1 MQECT
6 KRNVS
11 TETKCRFHVFQD
23 ERFVDLN
30 LYQYGWE
37 QTEPLHSYGPY
48 ARNHYLFHYVI
59 SGKGLLLANE
69 QEYTIEG
76 GHGFLIAPGQVTT
89 YRADEQEP
97 WEYTWIEFDGLR
109 AHEALNLAGI
119 SGQNPV
125 YSPASTKA
133 GQLLQEQMLFLVNH
147 SQDSPMRQIGYGFLF
162 LDQLVQSSAS
172 HQAQSPRR
180 LRDFYIEGGAVLH
193 RAALQRR
200 YFHRGYLLLL
210 RTEPQLFQQGVSGY
224 HGRKPAGVPAALPH
238 GTGGTAADRK
248 PPAHQ
253 HHQHHGQLS
262 QSASLFPCVQ
272 KCIWHQPTGL
282 SCKAFCTIKIGL
294 ILRYTP
300 FVFPTYK
307 NTPFVRPNTVGQM
320 GRCSFRGAPCF
331 FTFNPLIHGS
341 RPQFRIAQRVIV
353 DEIIQL

>member
-11 TETKCRFHVFQD
+11 TETKFRFHVFQD

-59 SGKGLLLANE
+59 SGKGLLLANG

-172 HQAQSPRR
+172 HRAQSPRR
-180 LRDFYIEGGAVLH
+180 LRDFYMKEALSFIEQHYSEDISIEDISSFCGLN
-193 RAALQRR
+193 RSALRHS
-200 YFHRGYLLLL
+200 Y
-210 RTEPQLFQQGVSGY
+210 S
-224 HGRKPAGVPAALPH
+224 
-238 GTGGTAADRK
+238 
-248 PPAHQ
+248 
-253 HHQHHGQLS
+253 
-262 QSASLFPCVQ
+262 
-272 KCIWHQPTGL
+272 GL
-282 SCKAFCTIKIGL
+282 SCFLMIRSRTLFDGSKGFVLFSEEYKKSEPFSYWKKFGFCCC
-294 ILRYTP
+294 R
-300 FVFPTYK
+300 
-307 NTPFVRPNTVGQM
+307 
-320 GRCSFRGAPCF
+320 APPG
-331 FTFNPLIHGS
+331 TRTLGPLIKS
-341 RPQFRIAQRVIV
+341 
-353 DEIIQL
+353 QLLYQLS

>member
-180 LRDFYIEGGAVLH
+180 LRDFYMKEALSFIEQHYSEDIPLEDI
-193 RAALQRR
+193 AAA
-200 YFHRGYLLLL
+200 F
-210 RTEPQLFQQGVSGY
+210 
-224 HGRKPAGVPAALPH
+224 AL
-238 GTGGTAADRK
+238 T
-248 PPAHQ
+248 
-253 HHQHHGQLS
+253 
-262 QSASLFPCVQ
+262 
-272 KCIWHQPTGL
+272 
-282 SCKAFCTIKIGL
+282 
-294 ILRYTP
+294 
-300 FVFPTYK
+300 PTYFSNLVK
-307 NTPFVRPNTVGQM
+307 EITGDSFSRNLIEVRMKKARAMLQETDFRIYEIARKTGYEDVKYFNRVFKKENGITPM
-320 GRCSFRGAPCF
+320 
-331 FTFNPLIHGS
+331 
-341 RPQFRIAQRVIV
+341 QFRE
-353 DEIIQL
+353 EIINQEGNP